1 MFNVKINVNSDISIK
16 KSRDEVRLSLIEW
29 KMYKKWIPRYNS
41 DSGWKF
47 YCSWEKVEKWWTN
60 NWNSEIIWEWRQ
72 ICTDVIEPNKIKFN
86 LELYKPFSIDWK
98 SELKLN
104 TIWEYTNIYRKVEI
118 NLPLYLFFLKDSL
131 SNVISTD
138 LNRWLKMLK
147 YMILDWDVFTNSEIT
162 WRIKL
167 WNFYYMGIKRIVSW
181 NSLKDNLI
189 KDYEKINEIYKRDD
203 NDKYNNQYIIY
214 NKIDFIKNIFEYTA
228 AYEITEEEYEVLV
241 TTEEIT
247 KWQIKSSEYFKFT
260 HTWKPELIWNCWSM
274 AFLFLKNKWIKNK
287 KWYYWIEKYTA
298 KIWNSIDNN
307 KRIIEIFIPIEKP
320 ELLKFSI

>member
-1 MFNVKINVNSDISIK
+1 MFNVKIIVNSEISIK
-16 KSRDEVRLSLIEW
+16 KERNEIRSALTDWE
-29 KMYKKWIPRYNS
+29 KYKKWIPRYAS
-41 DSGWKF
+41 DSEWNF
-47 YCSWEKVEKWWTN
+47 YCSWDKVEKWWTN
-60 NWNSEIIWEWRQ
+60 NWDSEIIWQWRQ
-72 ICTDVIEPNKIKFN
+72 ICTDIIEPNKIRFN
-86 LELYKPFSIDWK
+86 LELHKPFSIDWK
-98 SELKLN
+98 SEIKVK

-118 NLPLYLFFLKDSL
+118 NLPIYLFFLKDSL

-147 YMILDWDVFTNSEIT
+147 YMILDWEVYSKSEIT

-189 KDYEKINEIYKRDD
+189 KDYEKINEIYKRDY
-203 NDKYNNQYIIY
+203 NDKYNSQYIIY

-260 HTWKPELIWNCWSM
+260 HTWKSELIWNCWIM
-274 AFLFLKNKWIKNK
+274 AFLYLKNKWIKNK
-287 KWYYWIEKYTA
+287 KWYYWIEKYTE
-298 KIWNSIDNN
+298 KIKYWNDNN
-307 KRIIEIFIPIEKP
+307 IIIEIIIPLEKND
-320 ELLKFSI
+320 LLNFSI